1 MTNSRGTSLRTFAI
15 SILLLT
21 VFLRIPSLVHPR
33 AIDDEAVYSVVGNQI
48 AEGGRPYVDAVERKP
63 PLLFWTYA
71 AIIKMGGEYN
81 WPFLHAA
88 ALLWVVATMAGFYAI
103 GRGLFNPLTG
113 LFAALLYSLYQPW
126 LKFIDLAFNGEV
138 VMNLPIVWGW
148 AIAFSKSR
156 SRARPELLVSGMLL
170 CASFLLK
177 QPAAI
182 AAIPLGLYFL
192 LPSYQK
198 SRGITFSTGV
208 LQAAVFTAGFFGT
221 LALTGLILWK
231 QGILRDTIYW
241 TITNHTVAHIFWTTG
256 FLHTLA
262 FLGACLPLV
271 LGSVIS
277 YRNRAGLW
285 ATHSAERTALAGL
298 VIVSAIGAAAGARF
312 YPHYYI
318 QLIPPLA
325 ILAAPVFAHV
335 FSTPNNRP
343 LWLKPS
349 VVTAALVITF
359 LAFSITYWIG
369 EVPSRKPTEA
379 GEYVRTHSKPD
390 DRIFVWGQN
399 PEMYLDAQRR
409 PACRYV
415 VTFPLTGYIFGGI
428 YYIDTNDRIV
438 PGTWDKLDQDF
449 KAHPP
454 VYIID
459 VHEDPK
465 NAQYPILQFPVLARW
480 LKAYQ
485 AVTEVKEG
493 IIYRAIDA
501 FGTKAPAD

>member
-1 MTNSRGTSLRTFAI
+1 MTNGRGLSLRTFAI

-21 VFLRIPSLVHPR
+21 VFLRIPALVHPR
-33 AIDDEAVYSVVGNQI
+33 AIDDEGVYSLVGNQI

-88 ALLWVVATMAGFYAI
+88 ALLWVIATMAGLYVI
-103 GRGLFNPLTG
+103 GRGLFDPLTG

-138 VMNLPIVWGW
+138 VMNLPIVLGW

-156 SRARPELLVSGMLL
+156 SRVRPELLVCGMLL

-208 LQAAVFTAGFFGT
+208 FQAAVFTAGFFGT
-221 LALTGLILWK
+221 LALTSLILWK
-231 QGILRDTIYW
+231 QGILRETIFW
-241 TITNHTVAHIFWTTG
+241 TITNHTVAHIFWTKG
-256 FLHTLA
+256 FLHTLL
-262 FLGACLPLV
+262 FIGVCLPLV

-285 ATHSAERTALAGL
+285 ATHSAERTTLAGF
-298 VIVSAIGAAAGARF
+298 VIVSAIGAAAGGRF

-325 ILAAPVFAHV
+325 ILAASVFAHV
-335 FSTPNNRP
+335 FSTSNNRP
-343 LWLKPS
+343 LWLRPS

-359 LAFSITYWIG
+359 VGFSISYWVG
-369 EVPSRKPTEA
+369 EMPRRKATEA
-379 GEYVRTHSKPD
+379 AEYLRTHSKPD
-390 DRIFVWGQN
+390 DRIFVWGQDADI
-399 PEMYLDAQRR
+399 YLDAQRR
-409 PACRYV
+409 PACPYV
-415 VTFPLTGYIFGGI
+415 VTFPLTGLIFGGI
-428 YYIDTNDRIV
+428 HNIDTSDRIV
-438 PGTWDKLDQDF
+438 PGTWDNLDQAF

-459 VHEDPK
+459 INEDPK
-465 NAQYPILQFPVLARW
+465 NAQYPILHFPVLARW
-480 LKAYQ
+480 LQSYKPVAT
-485 AVTEVKEG
+485 VREG
-493 IIYRAIDA
+493 IIYQAKDA
-501 FGTKAPAD
+501 TNSPAPAQ

>member
-1 MTNSRGTSLRTFAI
+1 MRTFAI

-21 VFLRIPSLVHPR
+21 VFFRLPSLVHPR

-71 AIIKMGGEYN
+71 AIIQIGGEYN

-88 ALLWVVATMAGFYAI
+88 ALLWVIATMAGLYVI
-103 GRGLFNPLTG
+103 GRGLFDPLTG

-126 LKFIDLAFNGEV
+126 LKFFDLAFNGEV
-138 VMNLPIVWGW
+138 VMNLPIVLGW
-148 AIAFSKSR
+148 AVAFSKSR
-156 SRARPELLVSGMLL
+156 SRVRPELLVSGMLL
-170 CASFLLK
+170 SASFLLK

-182 AAIPLGLYFL
+182 AAVPLGLYFL

-198 SRGITFSTGV
+198 SRGITFWAGV

-221 LALTGLILWK
+221 LALTSLILWK

-241 TITNHTVAHIFWTTG
+241 TITNHTVAVVFWKKG
-256 FLHTLA
+256 FLHTLV

-285 ATHSAERTALAGL
+285 ATHSAERTALAGF

-343 LWLKPS
+343 LWLKPQF
-349 VVTAALVITF
+349 VTAALVITF
-359 LAFSITYWIG
+359 VAFSIAYWVG
-369 EVPSRKPTEA
+369 EAANRKPTET
-379 GEYVRTHSKPD
+379 GEYVRTHAKPD

-399 PEMYLDAQRR
+399 AEMYLDAQRR
-409 PACRYV
+409 PACPYV

-428 YYIDTNDRIV
+428 YNVDTSDRIV
-438 PGTWDKLDQDF
+438 PGTWDKLDQAF

-454 VYIID
+454 AYIID

-465 NAQYPILQFPVLARW
+465 NAQYPILHFPVLARW
-480 LKAYQ
+480 LKAYE
-485 AVTEVKEG
+485 AVAEVKEG
-493 IIYRAIDA
+493 IVYRALDA
-501 FGTKAPAD
+501 SGAKAPAD